1 MPTMLFTLRSA
12 TAGDADAIAEVD
24 CASFRLLTFLPMLH
38 TEAEYRP
45 FIANVIFRDCEVTV
59 AEDGS
64 GIVSFLALHGEEVR
78 LLYTRPDRIGLGA
91 GTQLIEAAKKRRVGA
106 GAFRPTLARAAS
118 TKREASGRSALPTG
132 RATRRKRPTS
142 ATSGNAPR
150 VDRAQRDCWSV
161 YPHGG
166 LWCAC
171 ASRYI
176 PAEANA
182 PSLSAAADSTGSAR
196 SQRRAWPPTGE
207 TPRAPLPCRGH
218 ALHPHRPQSPWRAGA
233 LLLAARDETG
243 RRGAQLGG
251 LDRARAV
258 QQGHAK
264 PDGVRRRRRRG
275 FQLPKTGGSIKPDGP
290 QVGGAYSEVR
300 AARAHFSDRL
310 KPLVH

>member
-1 MPTMLFTLRSA
+1 MPNMPFTLRGA
-12 TAGDADAIAEVD
+12 TASDAGPIAAVY

-161 YPHGG
+161 YP
-166 LWCAC
+166 
-171 ASRYI
+171 
-176 PAEANA
+176 
-182 PSLSAAADSTGSAR
+182 
-196 SQRRAWPPTGE
+196 RRAWPLTCE
-207 TPRAPLPCRGH
+207 TPRAPLPCRDH
-218 ALHPHRPQSPWRAGA
+218 ALHLHRPQSLWRAGA